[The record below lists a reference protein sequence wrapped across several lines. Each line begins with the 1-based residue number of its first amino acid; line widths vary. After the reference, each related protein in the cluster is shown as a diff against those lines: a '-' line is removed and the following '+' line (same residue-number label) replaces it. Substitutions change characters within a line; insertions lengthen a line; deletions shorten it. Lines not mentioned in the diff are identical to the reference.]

1 MPSEASAA
9 TQTRIGPQEK
19 PTLILVDNQT
29 PIQDDFFY
37 KKIFIFGPYN

>member
-9 TQTRIGPQEK
+9 TQTWIGPQEK

-29 PIQDDFFY
+29 PIQDDFFFFLLIY
-37 KKIFIFGPYN
+37 LWTI